1 MMKRILLAVAV
12 AALGVT
18 AVVAQGDP
26 IAARKAVMKENNN
39 QGRIAREMADGKQPF
54 DLAVAKKAFASF
66 QDAATKLPTL
76 FPAGSQAG
84 DTRALPAIWEKPA
97 EFKAAADKFG
107 ADAKAG
113 AANIKDV
120 ESLKTAMAELG
131 KNCGSC
137 HQSFRKP
144 QS

>member
-26 IAARKAVMKENNN
+26 IAARKTLMKDNNS
-39 QGRIAREMADGKQPF
+39 QGRILRDMADGKQPF
-54 DLAVAKKAFASF
+54 DLAAAKKALASF
-66 QDAATKLPTL
+66 QSASAKLPDL
-76 FPAGSQAG
+76 FPESSKAG
-84 DTRALPAIWEKPA
+84 DTRALPAIWEKSA
-97 EFKAAADKFG
+97 EFKAAAAKFG
-107 ADAKAG
+107 ADAKA
-113 AANIKDV
+113 AEASTKDAD
-120 ESLKTAMAELG
+120 SLKTAFAEVG

-137 HQSFRKP
+137 HQTFRKP

>member
-26 IAARKAVMKENNN
+26 IAARKALMKENNN
-39 QGRIAREMADGKQPF
+39 QGRIVRDMADGKQPF
-54 DLAVAKKAFASF
+54 DLAAVKKAFASF
-66 QDAATKLPTL
+66 QNASAKLPDL
-76 FPAGSQAG
+76 FPESSKAG
-84 DTRALPAIWEKPA
+84 DTRALPAIWEKSA
-97 EFKAAADKFG
+97 EFKAAAAKFG
-107 ADAKAG
+107 ADAKA
-113 AANIKDV
+113 AEASTKDLN
-120 ESLKTAMAELG
+120 SLKAAFAEVG

-137 HQSFRKP
+137 HQAFRKP